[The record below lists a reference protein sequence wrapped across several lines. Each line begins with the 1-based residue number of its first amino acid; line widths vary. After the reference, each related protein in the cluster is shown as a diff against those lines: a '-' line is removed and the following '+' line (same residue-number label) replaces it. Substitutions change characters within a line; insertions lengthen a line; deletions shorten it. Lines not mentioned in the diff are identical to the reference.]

1 MSSERKV
8 MVSGLDPTW
17 SASVAASDLNSNED
31 DTANGVSSLGEK
43 INDLLNAR
51 NKNVLPY

>member
-1 MSSERKV
+1 

-31 DTANGVSSLGEK
+31 DMASSVSSLGEK
-43 INDLLNAR
+43 DKQFIKL
-51 NKNVLPY
+51 KN